1 MQKVSSY
8 HPGLII
14 LHWILAAMI
23 IASLTMGTVVLAH
36 IPNTEPAKP
45 AVLRHHMQIGLII
58 FLLMSLRLMIRLFTA
73 LPKAADTGRRFFDA
87 LSQLSHRGFYLLV
100 FAQIA
105 TGLVIAAQA
114 HLPQMLFMG
123 EPGHLPETFWIYPAR
138 GAHYVISKLLMGLIA
153 LHLAGVLYH
162 ALIRKENILR
172 RMWFRKRVA
181 PVGDTGV
188 TSSS

>member
-8 HPGLII
+8 HPGLVI
-14 LHWILAAMI
+14 LHWILALMI

-36 IPNTEPAKP
+36 IPNTEPTKY

-58 FLLMSLRLMIRLFTA
+58 FLLMSLRFTIRRFTA
-73 LPKAADTGRRFFDA
+73 LPQPVATGRLFLDVLAR
-87 LSQLSHRGFYLLV
+87 LSHRGFYLLV

-114 HLPQMLFMG
+114 DLPRILFMG
-123 EPGHLPETFWIYPAR
+123 EPGHLPATFWIYPAR
-138 GAHYVISKLLMGLIA
+138 GLHYVISKLLMGLIA
-153 LHLAGVLYH
+153 LHLAGVAYH
-162 ALIRKENILR
+162 TFVRKDHILQ
-172 RMWFRKRVA
+172 RMWFRKRIA
-181 PVGDTGV
+181 PIRDREL